1 MTLKI
6 TKPNSTA
13 RQRSRSMRSLIFQ
26 ILLII
31 FLTAIIFTTGF
42 KKSGSEFPTTDEEKI
57 SSLVESLT
65 LEEKIG
71 QMTLVEKN
79 SIKPGDI
86 RRKSIGAILS
96 GGGGSPAFNTPENWH
111 EMIMNYQA
119 EALSSPSKI
128 PLLYGIDAVHG
139 NSNVQGAVIFP
150 HQIGIGA
157 ARDKDLARK
166 VAEITAAE
174 MMATGANWNFSPGLN
189 MPKELRWGRVYEN
202 FSSDHDLTA
211 ELGSAYVE
219 GMASQKVLTA
229 PKHFIGEGLEEWG
242 SSKSYEVDQGDVIA
256 TEENL
261 KSIYL
266 KPFRSAIESG
276 AMSIMVSR
284 SSWNGK
290 KISSNR
296 NLLTAWLKQELG
308 FKGFLVSDWGAI
320 DQISD
325 DGYENVISSINAG
338 MDMVMV
344 PTDYDKFMNNI
355 IFAVKNGE
363 IPMARIDDAVTR
375 ILRAKMSIGLLDEN
389 SPYDKSPDS
398 IGTAE
403 HRKVARQAVSESL
416 VLLKNNGVLPID
428 RNKKKILII
437 GKGGD
442 DVGMQSGGWTIDWQG
457 VSGWNFLGTSIYK
470 ALSNEFPASRITY
483 SENAFVRPAGR
494 FDIGIAVVGEQPY
507 AEGVGDK
514 ADLSLSA
521 LDMENITLAR
531 QNSKKVLVIILSGRP
546 LILGAALDKADA
558 VVAAWLPGSEGEG
571 IADVLSGK
579 NNFTG
584 RLPFDWPKDMSQVR
598 NISNYN
604 NPLFSRGFGLGYRK

>member
-1 MTLKI
+1 MK
-6 TKPNSTA
+6 
-13 RQRSRSMRSLIFQ
+13 SLIFQ
-26 ILLII
+26 VLTII
-31 FLTAIIFTTGF
+31 FLTTIIFTTGF
-42 KKSGSEFPTTDEEKI
+42 KKSVSELPSTDEEKI
-57 SSLVESLT
+57 SSIVNGLT

-96 GGGGSPAFNTPENWH
+96 GGGGAPAFNTPQNWH

-119 EALSSPSKI
+119 EALSSSSKI

-139 NSNVQGAVIFP
+139 NGNVQGAVIFP

-157 ARDKDLARK
+157 AGNKDLAKK
-166 VAEITAAE
+166 VAEVTAAE
-174 MMATGANWNFSPGLN
+174 MIATGANWNFSPGLN

-202 FSSDHDLTA
+202 FSTDPDLTA

-219 GMASQKVLTA
+219 GMADQKVLAT

-242 SSKSYEVDQGDVIA
+242 SSKSYKVDQGDVMA
-256 TEENL
+256 TEEEM
-261 KSIYL
+261 KRIYL
-266 KPFRSAIESG
+266 KPFKSAVDSG

-290 KISSNR
+290 KISSDR
-296 NLLTAWLKQELG
+296 SLLTAWLKQELG

-344 PTDYDKFMNNI
+344 PTDYDKYMNNI

-375 ILRAKMSIGLLDEN
+375 ILRAKMSIGLLDET

-398 IGTAE
+398 IGSAE
-403 HRKVARQAVSESL
+403 HRKLARQSVSESL
-416 VLLKNNGVLPID
+416 VLLKNNGVLPIEK
-428 RNKKKILII
+428 NKKKILIV

-483 SENAFVRPAGR
+483 NEKASARPAGR
-494 FDIGIAVVGEQPY
+494 FDVGIAVVGEQPY

-514 ADLSLSA
+514 ADLRLSA
-521 LDMENITLAR
+521 QDMENITFAR
-531 QNSKKVLVIILSGRP
+531 QSSKKVIVIILSGRP
-546 LILGAALDKADA
+546 LVLGAALGKADA

-579 NNFTG
+579 KDFTG
-584 RLPFDWPKDMSQVR
+584 RLPFNWPKDMSQVR
-598 NISNYN
+598 NVSGD
-604 NPLFSRGFGLGYRK
+604 NPLFSRGFGLSYK